1 MTVKTEQPKTMREV
15 LGMLESRLNGKR
27 VFRYMD
33 DSCITEISAERFFH
47 DIRAAAAVLR
57 KGNLAGRHIGIMGR
71 NSYGWLVSLCAV
83 FRTESAA
90 VLLDRE
96 ISSGEL
102 SARLRKTDVSGIIYD
117 SVAADTVRDA
127 DLTGRITGIPMEE
140 LFDDEEERGGD
151 PASQMS
157 VVSWENYEKQEGQ
170 GKCTAGHSGDSLAC
184 IFFTSGTTGESKAV
198 MMSERGLTAG
208 ICHRINN
215 RGFHSLLAVLPFHH
229 LSGFS
234 SVLNALYLGAE
245 VCIATD
251 IKYFYRYLEAMKPD
265 YVFVVPSMLRM
276 LARKLKNG
284 GPNGRNLGWDLH
296 LINCGGADFR
306 PEFLQFL
313 WKMTPERPD
322 TIGKPPA
329 EMKAR
334 IIDGEL
340 YVKSD
345 AVMVGY
351 YGDAEETEKVL
362 TDGWYATGDL
372 CRMDEEGFFYLTGRR
387 KNLIILAN
395 GENIRRSNE
404 SCCMNMMISVM
415 W

>member
-184 IFFTSGTTGESKAV
+184 IFFTLQQESATGSITGD
-198 MMSERGLTAG
+198 SILFWLSCLFITFPG
-208 ICHRINN
+208 
-215 RGFHSLLAVLPFHH
+215 SLL
-229 LSGFS
+229 
-234 SVLNALYLGAE
+234 
-245 VCIATD
+245 C
-251 IKYFYRYLEAMKPD
+251 
-265 YVFVVPSMLRM
+265 
-276 LARKLKNG
+276 
-284 GPNGRNLGWDLH
+284 
-296 LINCGGADFR
+296 
-306 PEFLQFL
+306 
-313 WKMTPERPD
+313 
-322 TIGKPPA
+322 
-329 EMKAR
+329 
-334 IIDGEL
+334 
-340 YVKSD
+340 
-345 AVMVGY
+345 
-351 YGDAEETEKVL
+351 
-362 TDGWYATGDL
+362 
-372 CRMDEEGFFYLTGRR
+372 
-387 KNLIILAN
+387 
-395 GENIRRSNE
+395 
-404 SCCMNMMISVM
+404 
-415 W
+415 